1 MCLLLLWK
9 SERRK
14 NNCYLVFGDKN
25 DVFLFFKKDKYLTRL
40 AFAQE
45 AHASLKEP
53 QNNRNYSRSE
63 NVLIK
68 AEYIELKQCIEP
80 CVSCFYLTHCMEY
93 V

>member
-1 MCLLLLWK
+1 MRKKCLLLLRK

-25 DVFLFFKKDKYLTRL
+25 DVFLFLKNDKYLTRL

-53 QNNRNYSRSE
+53 QNNRR
-63 NVLIK
+63 
-68 AEYIELKQCIEP
+68 
-80 CVSCFYLTHCMEY
+80 LTE
-93 V
+93 